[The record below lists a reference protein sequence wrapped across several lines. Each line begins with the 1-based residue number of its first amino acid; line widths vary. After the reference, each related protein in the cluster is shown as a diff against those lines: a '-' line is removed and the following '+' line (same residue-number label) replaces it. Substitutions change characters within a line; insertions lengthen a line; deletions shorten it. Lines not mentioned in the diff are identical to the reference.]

1 MSRSITSLVV
11 EDNDGDNNIDKL
23 TKKMS
28 ESSLELR
35 SSPAIPIPDYEGKLL
50 MKLPCRLV

>member
-35 SSPAIPIPDYEGKLL
+35 SSPAIPLPDYEGRLL
-50 MKLPCRLV
+50 MKLSWFN